1 MNTESPEIKVKI
13 DELDSVNNTQN
24 SRAKQN
30 QQEKKNKKK
39 KKKEKVTH
47 RISED
52 AANHISN
59 KGLLSRF
66 YIKQNLVIKR

>member
-13 DELDSVNNTQN
+13 DELDSVKIIKILCF
-24 SRAKQN
+24 RRHH
-30 QQEKKNKKK
+30 QESKKTKK

-47 RISED
+47 RIRED